1 MLFCLPPDFF
11 RAGRAFAVARGRVG
25 TIPPPFPYI
34 ASPGQSRYKKD
45 HRAAGPSGLL
55 PATPT
60 PCSAMTDEIVCRID
74 ALSHDGRGLHRP
86 EDGGPVIFV
95 AGSLPGQTVRARIIR
110 RQKRFWE
117 AQRTAVLEDV
127 ALAADI
133 CPHGEDCGG
142 CPWQRL
148 PYAAQLRWKGQ
159 LVRDA
164 LERIGG
170 LGRDAALPLRPALG
184 SPEQRAFR
192 NKMEFAFGPADGS
205 LCLGL
210 RRRGGLQVLPVP
222 GCALLPGEGLELVT
236 ACAGLA
242 ARSGLPA
249 YVPPRSAAEEGR
261 LRPRADKGRG
271 RRPRRGRPGAED
283 CGFWR
288 FLVVRYGWP
297 DPDPAQVAA
306 SDAPGRRW
314 WLTCV
319 TSPGTAEQRRTV
331 ARMGRELLDAFPC
344 VQAFVHEERAT
355 PDALVAGER
364 RVLCLDRR
372 GEALPDDGAPL
383 YLPLGGRWFGL
394 DPASFFQVNS
404 RAAELLAATAVEMLL
419 SPWPDATPRRLLD
432 VYCGAGAPGL
442 LAAGHFDEV
451 LGMEYDRRAVL
462 LAERNARRFGFGHC
476 RYEAGDAARL
486 LTALAREH
494 GPGHWD
500 HALLDPPR
508 GGVAPEALEALLH
521 LAPERLVYIS
531 CNPAT
536 LARDARALS
545 ADYELM
551 QVTPL
556 DLFPHSPHVES
567 VSCWQRRA

>member
-170 LGRDAALPLRPALG
+170 LGRDAALPLQPALG

-271 RRPRRGRPGAED
+271 RRPRRERPGAED

-319 TSPGTAEQRRTV
+319 TSPGTAEQRRSV

-394 DPASFFQVNS
+394 DPASFFQVNG
-404 RAAELLAATAVEMLL
+404 RAAELLATTAVEMLL
-419 SPWPDATPRRLLD
+419 SPRPDATPRRLLD
-432 VYCGAGAPGL
+432 VYCGAGA
-442 LAAGHFDEV
+442 
-451 LGMEYDRRAVL
+451 RACWPRDISTRCWAWNTTAVPCSW
-462 LAERNARRFGFGHC
+462 RNAMP
-476 RYEAGDAARL
+476 AVSDSTTAATR
-486 LTALAREH
+486 
-494 GPGHWD
+494 PGT
-500 HALLDPPR
+500 PP
-508 GGVAPEALEALLH
+508 A
-521 LAPERLVYIS
+521 
-531 CNPAT
+531 C
-536 LARDARALS
+536 
-545 ADYELM
+545 
-551 QVTPL
+551 
-556 DLFPHSPHVES
+556 
-567 VSCWQRRA
+567 

>member
-1 MLFCLPPDFF
+1 
-11 RAGRAFAVARGRVG
+11 
-25 TIPPPFPYI
+25 
-34 ASPGQSRYKKD
+34 
-45 HRAAGPSGLL
+45 
-55 PATPT
+55 
-60 PCSAMTDEIVCRID
+60 MTDEIVCRID

-95 AGSLPGQTVRARIIR
+95 AGSLPGQTVRARITR

-117 AQRTAVLEDV
+117 ARRVAVVEDV
-127 ALAADI
+127 ALAPDI
-133 CPHGEDCGG
+133 CPHGDDCGG

-148 PYAAQLRWKGQ
+148 PYDAQLRWKGQ

-170 LGRDAALPLRPALG
+170 LGRDTALPLRPALG
-184 SPEQRAFR
+184 SPQRTAFR
-192 NKMEFAFGPADGS
+192 NKMEFAFGPAADGG

-210 RRRGGLQVLPVP
+210 RRRGGLEVGPVP
-222 GCALLPGEGLELVT
+222 GCALLPGEGPALVR
-236 ACAGLA
+236 ACADMA

-261 LRPRADKGRG
+261 LRPVRKGQA
-271 RRPRRGRPGAED
+271 RRPRRERPVPQD
-283 CGFWR
+283 HGFWR

-297 DPDPAQVAA
+297 EPATDLPA
-306 SDAPGRRW
+306 SDQAPGRRW

-319 TSPGTAEQRRTV
+319 TSPGDTARRRLV
-331 ARMGRELLDAFPC
+331 ARMGEEVLAAFPC
-344 VQAFVHEERAT
+344 VQAFVHEERT
-355 PDALVAGER
+355 SPDALVAGER
-364 RVLCLDRR
+364 RVLCLDARAT
-372 GEALPDDGAPL
+372 GHPGQEPL
-383 YLPLGGRWFGL
+383 LHLPLGGRWFGL

-404 RAAELLAATAVEMLL
+404 RAAEILAATALELL
-419 SPWPDATPRRLLD
+419 APAREDRPRRLLD

-451 LGMEYDRRAVL
+451 LGMEYDRRAVC
-462 LAERNARRFGFGHC
+462 LAERNARRFGFDHC

-486 LTALAREH
+486 LTALARDH
-494 GPGHWD
+494 GPGWWD
-500 HALLDPPR
+500 HVLVDPPR
-508 GGVAPEALEALLH
+508 GGVAPEALEALLR

-536 LARDARALS
+536 LARDARVLS
-545 ADYELM
+545 GDYELS

-567 VSCWQRRA
+567 VSCWRRRR

>member
-1 MLFCLPPDFF
+1 M
-11 RAGRAFAVARGRVG
+11 
-25 TIPPPFPYI
+25 
-34 ASPGQSRYKKD
+34 
-45 HRAAGPSGLL
+45 
-55 PATPT
+55 
-60 PCSAMTDEIVCRID
+60 
-74 ALSHDGRGLHRP
+74 
-86 EDGGPVIFV
+86 
-95 AGSLPGQTVRARIIR
+95 
-110 RQKRFWE
+110 
-117 AQRTAVLEDV
+117 LEDV

-271 RRPRRGRPGAED
+271 RRPRRERPGAED
-283 CGFWR
+283 RGFWR

-419 SPWPDATPRRLLD
+419 SLRPDATPRRLLD

-462 LAERNARRFGFGHC
+462 LAERNARRFGFGNC
-476 RYEAGDAARL
+476 RYEVGDAARL

>member
-1 MLFCLPPDFF
+1 
-11 RAGRAFAVARGRVG
+11 
-25 TIPPPFPYI
+25 
-34 ASPGQSRYKKD
+34 
-45 HRAAGPSGLL
+45 
-55 PATPT
+55 
-60 PCSAMTDEIVCRID
+60 
-74 ALSHDGRGLHRP
+74 
-86 EDGGPVIFV
+86 
-95 AGSLPGQTVRARIIR
+95 
-110 RQKRFWE
+110 
-117 AQRTAVLEDV
+117 
-127 ALAADI
+127 
-133 CPHGEDCGG
+133 
-142 CPWQRL
+142 
-148 PYAAQLRWKGQ
+148 
-159 LVRDA
+159 
-164 LERIGG
+164 
-170 LGRDAALPLRPALG
+170 
-184 SPEQRAFR
+184 
-192 NKMEFAFGPADGS
+192 
-205 LCLGL
+205 
-210 RRRGGLQVLPVP
+210 
-222 GCALLPGEGLELVT
+222 
-236 ACAGLA
+236 
-242 ARSGLPA
+242 
-249 YVPPRSAAEEGR
+249 
-261 LRPRADKGRG
+261 
-271 RRPRRGRPGAED
+271 
-283 CGFWR
+283 
-288 FLVVRYGWP
+288 
-297 DPDPAQVAA
+297 
-306 SDAPGRRW
+306 
-314 WLTCV
+314 
-319 TSPGTAEQRRTV
+319 
-331 ARMGRELLDAFPC
+331 MGRELLDAFPC

-419 SPWPDATPRRLLD
+419 SLRPDATPRRLLD

-462 LAERNARRFGFGHC
+462 LAERNARRFGFGNC
-476 RYEAGDAARL
+476 RYEVGDAARL